1 MFFLSLLSM
10 MVFFCLFFV
19 VSFSLFF
26 LSLLS
31 MMVFFLPIFF
41 CVFLSICF
49 GMDYP
54 MIISH

>member
-41 CVFLSICF
+41 LYFSVDMFWYGLSY
-49 GMDYP
+49 DY
-54 MIISH
+54 